1 MMDGQ
6 LAYHAELLM
15 RKNPHDSDG
24 KTEGSAGTIGWSKA
38 LLLMTGLNIT
48 EITVEQPEF

>member
-24 KTEGSAGTIGWSKA
+24 KTKGSSGTIGWSEA
-38 LLLMTGLNIT
+38 LLQTIGSNIT
-48 EITVEQPEF
+48 GTIVEQPEF